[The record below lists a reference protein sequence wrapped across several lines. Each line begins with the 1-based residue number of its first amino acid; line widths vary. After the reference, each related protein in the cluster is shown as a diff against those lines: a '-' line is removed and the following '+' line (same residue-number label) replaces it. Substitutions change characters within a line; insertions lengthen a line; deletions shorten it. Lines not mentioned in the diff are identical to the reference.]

1 MRPNF
6 VISRGAFS
14 FLGQKTIEL
23 IFLHSL
29 KMVCMVVGFRLE
41 GFRLEGNSQKHT
53 TALPNTKTMPLTLYA
68 PFPSFERWILYP
80 SPLLSLSRDMA

>member
-29 KMVCMVVGFRLE
+29 KMVCMVV